1 MAHRSSGGTP
11 QHRLSRY
18 AGVLLRAV
26 ATLSCAALC
35 LAACGGSKH
44 AQGTATVGSCVNAAA
59 MAKLHADVAA
69 IKRASNLPT
78 TNRLDG
84 NPAISKATDKFL
96 LDEETAKI
104 DNKRRNRM
112 IDLAMGSLANQ
123 CEQCFQALEAGRPIP
138 SLRYNDTGC
147 GA

>member
-1 MAHRSSGGTP
+1 M
-11 QHRLSRY
+11 
-18 AGVLLRAV
+18 LRAV

-44 AQGTATVGSCVNAAA
+44 TTGAIQGTTTVGNCVNTAA
-59 MAKLHADVAA
+59 MTKLHSDVAA

-78 TNRLDG
+78 KNTLDG
-84 NPAISKATDKFL
+84 NPAINKATDKFL
-96 LDEETAKI
+96 LDVGTAKI
-104 DNKRRNRM
+104 DNKRKNRL

-123 CEQCFQALEAGRPIP
+123 CEQCFQALEAERPIP
-138 SLRYNDTGC
+138 SLRYGDTGC

>member
-1 MAHRSSGGTP
+1 
-11 QHRLSRY
+11 
-18 AGVLLRAV
+18 VLRA
-26 ATLSCAALC
+26 AAILSCAALC

-44 AQGTATVGSCVNAAA
+44 TAGTTTVGSCVNAAA

-84 NPAISKATDKFL
+84 NPAINKATDTFL
-96 LDEETAKI
+96 LDVATAKI

-123 CEQCFQALEAGRPIP
+123 CEQCFQALEAGRPTIN
-138 SLRYNDTGC
+138 LRYGETGC

>member
-1 MAHRSSGGTP
+1 M
-11 QHRLSRY
+11 
-18 AGVLLRAV
+18 LRAV

-44 AQGTATVGSCVNAAA
+44 TGNATQGTTTVGSCVNTAA
-59 MAKLHADVAA
+59 MTKLHADVAA
-69 IKRASNLPT
+69 IKHASNLPT
-78 TNRLDG
+78 KNTLDG
-84 NPAISKATDKFL
+84 NPAINKATDKFL
-96 LDEETAKI
+96 LDVNTAKI
-104 DNKRRNRM
+104 DNKRKNRF

-138 SLRYNDTGC
+138 SLRYGDTGC

>member
-1 MAHRSSGGTP
+1 M
-11 QHRLSRY
+11 
-18 AGVLLRAV
+18 LRAV
-26 ATLSCAALC
+26 AILSCAALC

-44 AQGTATVGSCVNAAA
+44 ASQGATTVGSCVDPAA
-59 MAKLHADVAA
+59 MTKLHTDIAA
-69 IKRASNLPT
+69 IKRASNQPT

-84 NPAISKATDKFL
+84 NPAINKATDTFL
-96 LDEETAKI
+96 LDVETAKI

-123 CEQCFQALEAGRPIP
+123 CEQCFQALEAGRPTI
-138 SLRYNDTGC
+138 SLRYGETGC

>member
-1 MAHRSSGGTP
+1 M
-11 QHRLSRY
+11 
-18 AGVLLRAV
+18 LRA
-26 ATLSCAALC
+26 AAILSCAALC

-44 AQGTATVGSCVNAAA
+44 AATQGTTTVGSCVNAAA
-59 MAKLHADVAA
+59 ISKLHADVAA

-84 NPAISKATDKFL
+84 NPAINKATDRFL
-96 LDEETAKI
+96 LDVATAKI

-123 CEQCFQALEAGRPIP
+123 CEQCFQALEAGRPTI
-138 SLRYNDTGC
+138 SLRYGDTGC